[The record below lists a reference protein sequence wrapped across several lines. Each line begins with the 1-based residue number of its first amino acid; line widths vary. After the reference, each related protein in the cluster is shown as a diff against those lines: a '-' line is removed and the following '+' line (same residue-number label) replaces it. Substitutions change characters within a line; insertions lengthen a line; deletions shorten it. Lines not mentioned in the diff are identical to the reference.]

1 MAIQIRGNQVANN
14 TLGPDQIDETATYD
28 FSSGVVS
35 VATPTASAHAATKA
49 YVDAQIPDTFS
60 GGNGINIDTSG
71 DPDVISVDLATNPGL
86 QFTSNKLDVK
96 VKSETGGS
104 ITKDADGLYIGD
116 NAIGN
121 AKLAGSIANAKLANS
136 TISGVAL
143 GSNLSS
149 LSAGNGISMT
159 SYNGSAAVSDLT
171 IDLDGSTLAVG
182 SGGIKIADTGV
193 DTGQLADS
201 AVQTAKLNNL
211 AVTTAKLADSAISTA
226 KLADSAV
233 DSDKLADNSVS
244 AAKVSFSSQI
254 DALSPN
260 GSATAFD
267 LSSAIDDAFAVILVM
282 RNGLVIEQVESSPS
296 GVDQFSLSLD
306 GGTGG
311 VAQVTFGSAPAS
323 GDNLRVFYIA

>member
-1 MAIQIRGNQVANN
+1 MAIQIRGNQIQNN
-14 TLGPDQIDETATYD
+14 TVTATQLDETDTYD

-35 VATPTASAHAATKA
+35 VATPTANGHAATKA
-49 YVDAQIPDTFS
+49 YVDAQIPDSFS
-60 GGNGINIDTSG
+60 GGNGIAIDSSG

-86 QFTSNKLDVK
+86 QFTSAKLDVK
-96 VKSETGGS
+96 VKAETGGS
-104 ITKDADGLYIGD
+104 ITKDADGLYIAD
-116 NAIGN
+116 SAIGN

-143 GSNLSS
+143 GSNLNS
-149 LSAGNGISMT
+149 LSAGNGLSMS

-182 SGGIKIADTGV
+182 ASGIKIADTGV

-201 AVQTAKLNNL
+201 AVETAKINNL
-211 AVTTAKLADSAISTA
+211 AVSTAKLADAAVSTA

-233 DSDKLADNSVS
+233 DSDKLADSSVS

-254 DALSPN
+254 DPLTAN
-260 GSATAFD
+260 GSTTAFD
-267 LSSAIDDAFAVILVM
+267 LSLAIDDAFSIILVF
-282 RNGLVIEQVESSPS
+282 RNGIAIEQVESSPS
-296 GVDQFSLSLD
+296 GVDQFVLAPT

-311 VAQVTFGSAPAS
+311 VGQVTFGSAPAT